1 VKAAKLDADALRAAA
16 ELKVADHL
24 SAGPKSV
31 EELAAAVS
39 RAPRLAGLEPTNL
52 VTVVGRSPYLLYPC
66 ALEGRAIAMG
76 RALCHARSVGWRIDP
91 EGVETRALR
100 ELAPV
105 EELRVLELGCGDG
118 RLTFRYASDA
128 ASVLAVDPDAE
139 RIEKAR
145 AALKPE
151 LAGKITF
158 MVAGAAEVD
167 APRESFDLALFSSSL

>member
-1 VKAAKLDADALRAAA
+1 MRVRARGTSHR
-16 ELKVADHL
+16 D
-24 SAGPKSV
+24 
-31 EELAAAVS
+31 
-39 RAPRLAGLEPTNL
+39 
-52 VTVVGRSPYLLYPC
+52 
-66 ALEGRAIAMG
+66 G